1 MASDFLTSVA
11 PGVGE
16 LIVGKPY
23 LPSMLLSGTNFARA
37 ADYNCRFVLQVVR
50 QNPNIT
56 RTEISKITGLSSPT
70 ISGITK
76 ILFERELIH
85 RAGSRTGGRG
95 QPAEQICINP
105 AGALAIGLAID
116 RDRISLISLD
126 LAGVVRSRFTCPG
139 EFAVRD
145 DLRAILRQGIDKII
159 ADAAISR
166 EKILGMGVAVP
177 DEAADI
183 SSVTHAADIRPSKYM
198 DIVQLLTGI
207 APLPVYM
214 DNDVAAAAVGEANFG
229 SNLLRSSF
237 FYIFVGNELGGAMVI
252 DGACYRRTKGR
263 SDGIGSLSLDFAG
276 SFGAKLQDVL
286 SAEKFRNLREQ
297 EMAFG
302 ASSPRV
308 VRAESAGAPMERW
321 VNDAALALVP
331 ALIGINCLINPH
343 EIVIS
348 GSLPAEV
355 LDSLLLEARKN
366 LNNFASDIPVC
377 ASIRRAAI
385 LHDAKVVGAASLP
398 FVDRVL
404 PSNTTLM
411 KIAVPGA
418 SFVQRRRLE
427 ARSRKWHGPTQF

>member
-1 MASDFLTSVA
+1 MASDFLTSGA

-23 LPSMLLSGTNFARA
+23 LPNMVLSGTNFARA
-37 ADYNCRFVLQVVR
+37 ADYNWRLVLQVVR
-50 QNPNIT
+50 QNPNRT
-56 RTEISKITGLSSPT
+56 RTEISNITGLSSPT

-76 ILFERELIH
+76 MLFERELIH
-85 RAGSRTGGRG
+85 GAGSRTGGRG

-105 AGALAIGLAID
+105 DGALAIGLAID

-145 DLRAILRQGIDKII
+145 DLCAILRQGIDKII
-159 ADAAISR
+159 GDAAISR

-177 DEAADI
+177 DEAADT
-183 SSVTHAADIRPSKYM
+183 SVAHAADIRPSKYM

-237 FYIFVGNELGGAMVI
+237 FYIFVGNELGGAVVI

-263 SDGIGSLSLDFAG
+263 SDGIGSLPLDFAG

-302 ASSPRV
+302 ASGPQV

-321 VNDAALALVP
+321 VNEAALALVP

-348 GSLPAEV
+348 GSLPAEI
-355 LDSLLLEARKN
+355 LDSLLLKARKN
-366 LNNFASDIPVC
+366 LNNFASDIPVRT
-377 ASIRRAAI
+377 SIRRAAI

-411 KIAVPGA
+411 KTAVPGA
-418 SFVQRRRLE
+418 NVVQSRRLE
-427 ARSRKWHGPTQF
+427 ARSRKWQGPTQF